1 LKFKTNPR
9 PYLNGKQKLLKAGS
23 KFGHLLKDE
32 RFWTNINILDYPMS
46 RPDDYHIELCKKLL
60 EEKFSFG
67 NGDGYTQK
75 DLEQLSLY
83 IDEHTGYH
91 ISLSTLKRFWKGT
104 YKTQP
109 QIATLNALVQVLGYK
124 NWQDFKI
131 RHQKEHVLEVHRKQR
146 KNRMPF
152 YLGAGVLALVIIGF
166 VLSFGESGAST
177 VKING
182 PVRFSADKTV
192 AKGVP
197 NTFIFEYDLSHVEA
211 DSFFIQ
217 QSWNGWRKVEID
229 PKKTVY
235 ASTYYESGYHRAR
248 LIANN
253 DVVAM
258 QPVHII
264 SDGWEP
270 HVYYSEADD
279 RFIDFK
285 GETFIAEGR
294 LHLPSELLKKRGLDT
309 SQYFMSRISHSD
321 DYGVSSDN
329 FGLRTRLKVDK
340 AMESNCPWA
349 KVIIITT
356 EHIFSVGLV
365 RNGCETGASYKLGE
379 IYKSGEDND
388 LSKLGTD
395 LYEWNDLEIKVVG
408 KKATILLNG
417 KETYSENYL
426 EDFGNIMGL
435 TYIFEGTG
443 SIDFV
448 ELANEKGAV
457 VFQDNF

>member
-1 LKFKTNPR
+1 MNR
-9 PYLNGKQKLLKAGS
+9 PGN
-23 KFGHLLKDE
+23 
-32 RFWTNINILDYPMS
+32 
-46 RPDDYHIELCKKLL
+46 YHIELCKKLL
-60 EEKFSFG
+60 QEKFSFG
-67 NGDGYTQK
+67 NGHGYTQK

-83 IDEHTGYH
+83 IEENTGYY

-109 QIATLNALVQVLGYK
+109 QIATLNALVQVLGYR

-131 RHQKEHVLEVHRKQR
+131 QHQYVEDAKEKDLEAHQEQKR
-146 KNRMPF
+146 NRWPV
-152 YLGAGVLALVIIGF
+152 YLAIGVLALVIVGF
-166 VLSFGESGAST
+166 VLSFGESGGSS
-177 VKING
+177 VRING
-182 PVRFSADKTV
+182 PVSFSADKTV

-197 NTFIFEYDLSHVEA
+197 NTFIFEYDLDNVEA

-217 QSWNGWRKVEID
+217 QSWNAWRKEKID
-229 PKKTVY
+229 PKKEVY
-235 ASTYYESGYHRAR
+235 ASTYYESGFHRAK
-248 LIANN
+248 LIANGK
-253 DVVAM
+253 VVAT
-258 QPVHII
+258 QAVHVL

-294 LHLPSELLKKRGLDT
+294 LSLSLELLEKRGLDT
-309 SQYFMSRISHSD
+309 SRYFMSRISHSD
-321 DYGVSSDN
+321 DYGISSNN
-329 FGLRTRLKVDK
+329 FGFKTRVKVDRVL
-340 AMESNCPWA
+340 ESNCPWVN
-349 KVIIITT
+349 VILVTT

-379 IYKSGEDND
+379 IYKSGKDNN
-388 LSKLGTD
+388 LSKLGSD
-395 LYEWNDLEIKVVG
+395 LYNWNDLEIKVEG

-417 KETYSENYL
+417 KEAYSENYQ
-426 EDFGNIMGL
+426 EDLGNIMGL
-435 TYIFEGTG
+435 AYVFEGTG

-448 ELANEKGAV
+448 ELVNEKGAV